1 MLLKKKRKS
10 SFFPTGGVSFFL
22 FKYIYLIYIYIPCYY
37 SHHTHTHTRSFSLT
51 QTTRMSEADVR
62 DNINN
67 AGGSTAAQQQ
77 HHAILNLANLSAD
90 DLKGE
95 VERLSAELAETTQQ
109 KLQAAQYGLEVL
121 EEKQQLQQQY
131 EDLES
136 IYDATKNELDC
147 AKTALNKHQSTY
159 RKQHEV
165 GIRHEEHFLQETLSL
180 EDQYRGTIGELET
193 ELKSIK
199 AAYDRIT
206 CENDRLNALVNES
219 QQQMEALELQ
229 RKQLRN
235 EMKEYKI
242 RENRNLADYTELED
256 ENINLQK
263 QVSQLRQSQVDYE
276 ALKHEKRALQEE
288 ADDLNAELEQTKNL
302 KKIIERNLEES
313 LNSLQQE
320 REQKHMLKKELD
332 HHLTRESMFNLS
344 NLAHI
349 GGLSDGL
356 KFGNSHDLNLNS
368 GHRGDAANDDEAESQ
383 DHPALKRL
391 EADFTQPK
399 NEDLRAPKPAP
410 ASVNDLLSEIHMTE
424 VQKLQQL
431 LDQSEDE
438 KKQLQKGLDEAQKL
452 MQDTQKDLIEQRERA
467 AQLKSH
473 MSAIANIN
481 EAQIN
486 LPEDEP
492 TKEDLAEIQNE
503 RDPEKREILLLK
515 HNCHANEKK
524 YMAALKQ
531 ISNLQSEINSL
542 QERVQNAESNKT
554 IDPEVKETLFNL
566 NSKISEYEEK
576 VRSLQKDLSG
586 MTDSADTAQG
596 SLNITQDQLV
606 HITEDLAQLYHLV
619 CEINGEL
626 PSRVMLDHAKSAAQM
641 SRPDVSRDGSE
652 EKSDASLKNNG
663 DASTDDGES
672 GSEASKKSKALLSQD
687 LKGQGDPTSCGKLV
701 ETILDQIKYL
711 RRAVEHLVVTK
722 QRPDDDTEN
731 QDVKEL
737 QEQIVKL
744 KAMLSTKRE
753 QIATLRSVLKANK
766 STAEIA
772 LANLKQ
778 KYENEKVIVTDTMM
792 KLRNELKALK
802 EDAAT
807 FASLRAMFAQRC
819 DEYVTQLDEQQ
830 RQLAAAEEEKKTL
843 NSLLRMAIQQ
853 KLVLTQRLEDL
864 EFDRERRNIRRQSR
878 SKIGAPK
885 VSYNYAPYEEFG
897 RYSRS
902 SQKRDY

>member
-1 MLLKKKRKS
+1 
-10 SFFPTGGVSFFL
+10 
-22 FKYIYLIYIYIPCYY
+22 
-37 SHHTHTHTRSFSLT
+37 
-51 QTTRMSEADVR
+51 MSEADAR

-67 AGGSTAAQQQ
+67 VGGSTATHL
-77 HHAILNLANLSAD
+77 HHHPILNLANLSAD

-121 EEKQQLQQQY
+121 EEKQHLQQQY

-147 AKTALNKHQSTY
+147 AKAALSKHQSTY

-180 EDQYRGTIGELET
+180 EDQYRDTISELET

-206 CENDRLNALVNES
+206 CENERLNALVNES

-235 EMKEYKI
+235 EIKEYKI
-242 RENRNLADYTELED
+242 RENRNLADYAELED

-332 HHLTRESMFNLS
+332 HHITRESMFNLS

-368 GHRGDAANDDEAESQ
+368 GHREANDDEGESQ

-391 EADFTQPK
+391 EADFIQPK
-399 NEDLRAPKPAP
+399 KDDGRVPKPAP

-431 LDQSEDE
+431 LDQSENE
-438 KKQLQKGLDEAQKL
+438 KMELQKGLDEAQKL
-452 MQDTQKDLIEQRERA
+452 MQDTQKDLMEQRERA

-486 LPEDEP
+486 LPEDEL
-492 TKEDLAEIQNE
+492 TEEDLAEIQNE
-503 RDPEKREILLLK
+503 SDPEKREILLLK
-515 HNCHANEKK
+515 HNYNINEKK

-554 IDPEVKETLFNL
+554 IDPEVKETLSNL
-566 NSKISEYEEK
+566 NSKISEYEEQVK
-576 VRSLQKDLSG
+576 ILQKDLTG
-586 MTDSADTAQG
+586 MTDSADSAQG
-596 SLNITQDQLV
+596 RLNVTQDQLV

-619 CEINGEL
+619 CEVNGEL
-626 PSRVMLDHAKSAAQM
+626 PSRVMLDHAKGASQM
-641 SRPDVSRDGSE
+641 SRPDAAREGSE
-652 EKSDASLKNNG
+652 EKSEVTQKSNG
-663 DASTDDGES
+663 EVSTEDGESS
-672 GSEASKKSKALLSQD
+672 GSEASKKSKELVSQD

-711 RRAVEHLVVTK
+711 RRAVEHLVVTR
-722 QRPDDDTEN
+722 QRQDDDTEN

-819 DEYVTQLDEQQ
+819 DEYVTQLDEMQ
-830 RQLAAAEEEKKTL
+830 RQLVAAEEEKKTL

-864 EFDRERRNIRRQSR
+864 EFDRERRNIRRQGR
-878 SKIGAPK
+878 NKIGAPK

-897 RYSRS
+897 RFSRS

>member
-1 MLLKKKRKS
+1 
-10 SFFPTGGVSFFL
+10 
-22 FKYIYLIYIYIPCYY
+22 
-37 SHHTHTHTRSFSLT
+37 
-51 QTTRMSEADVR
+51 MSETEASDT
-62 DNINN
+62 
-67 AGGSTAAQQQ
+67 SCCPAQQP
-77 HHAILNLANLSAD
+77 LNLSALSKD
-90 DLKGE
+90 ELKGE
-95 VERLSAELAETTQQ
+95 VERLHAELAETTQQ
-109 KLQAAQYGLEVL
+109 KLQAAQYGLDVL
-121 EEKQQLQQQY
+121 EEKQSLQHQY

-136 IYDATKNELDC
+136 LYDATKNELEC
-147 AKTALNKHQSTY
+147 AKAALSKHQSTY

-165 GIRHEEHFLQETLSL
+165 GIRHEERFLQETLSL

-206 CENDRLNALVNES
+206 CENERLNALVNES

-235 EMKEYKI
+235 EIKEYKV
-242 RENRNLADYTELED
+242 RENRNLADYAELED

-263 QVSQLRQSQVDYE
+263 QLSQLRQSQVDYE

-288 ADDLNAELEQTKNL
+288 TDDLNTELEETKNL
-302 KKIIERNLEES
+302 KKIIERNLEEA

-356 KFGNSHDLNLNS
+356 KFSNNHDLNLNS
-368 GHRGDAANDDEAESQ
+368 SHRETNDDESESQ

-391 EADFTQPK
+391 EADFVQPQK
-399 NEDLRAPKPAP
+399 ESIIPKPAP

-431 LDQSEDE
+431 LDQSESE
-438 KKQLQKGLDEAQKL
+438 KMELQKGLDEAQKI
-452 MQDTQKDLIEQRERA
+452 MQDTQKDLVEQKERA

-473 MSAIANIN
+473 MSAIANIS
-481 EAQIN
+481 EADIT
-486 LPEDEP
+486 LSEGELTEEDI
-492 TKEDLAEIQNE
+492 AEIQNE
-503 RDPEKREILLLK
+503 TDQEKKELLLLK
-515 HNCHANEKK
+515 HNYRINEKN
-524 YMAALKQ
+524 YTAALKR
-531 ISNLQSEINSL
+531 ISNLQAEISCL
-542 QERVQNAESNKT
+542 QERVQNADSNKS
-554 IDPEVKETLFNL
+554 IDPEVKEKLSSL
-566 NSKISEYEEK
+566 NETVMEYEETIK
-576 VRSLQKDLSG
+576 SLQKELSG
-586 MTDSADTAQG
+586 MTDSADSAQG
-596 SLNITQDQLV
+596 KLSVTQDQLV
-606 HITEDLAQLYHLV
+606 HITEEMAQLYHLV
-619 CEINGEL
+619 CEVNGEL

-641 SRPDVSRDGSE
+641 SRPDNVREGSE
-652 EKSDASLKNNG
+652 EKA
-663 DASTDDGES
+663 
-672 GSEASKKSKALLSQD
+672 EASQKTNEVNNVENAETGSQAQKKTKDLVSQD
-687 LKGQGDPTSCGKLV
+687 LKGAGDPTSCGKLV
-701 ETILDQIKYL
+701 ETVLDQIKYL
-711 RRAVEHLVVTK
+711 RRAVDHLLVTR
-722 QRPDDDTEN
+722 QREGGDNEN
-731 QDVKEL
+731 TDVKEL

-819 DEYVTQLDEQQ
+819 DEYVTQLDEMQ
-830 RQLAAAEEEKKTL
+830 RQLVAAEEEKKTL

-864 EFDRERRNIRRQSR
+864 EFDRERRNMRRQGR
-878 SKIGAPK
+878 SKIGPTK
-885 VSYNYAPYEEFG
+885 VSYYAPYEEFG
-897 RYSRS
+897 RR
-902 SQKRDY
+902 QKRDY